1 MPIYYSLGN
10 LTNPFSLEYMWRSGV
25 ARLVVAKGAQRTYV
39 RSAELVEVEQV
50 LDGETIRLRARERS
64 R

>member
-1 MPIYYSLGN
+1 
-10 LTNPFSLEYMWRSGV
+10 V
-25 ARLVVAKGAQRTYV
+25 ARLTIAKGTQRTYV
-39 RSAELVEVEQV
+39 RSAELVEVDQV